1 MKAKY
6 LVILAGVIAAALVV
20 FFVGYTSVLNNSS
33 SGSTIVKTSSEIK
46 PFTTDTIDGKQ
57 YAFTSTET
65 ITVFEV
71 FASWC
76 LPCRTTVPEA
86 RKFAIAHDDVDVV
99 GVAYRDVIPEIEK
112 FEKEYGKFD
121 TTIKATGKV
130 EDSLGIRSI
139 PQTLFVINGKV
150 HYRIYGGASEKDLE
164 NVLSLVKGELA
175 SSKQG

>member
-1 MKAKY
+1 MKTKY
-6 LVILAGVIAAALVV
+6 LFILAGVIAAALVI

-33 SGSTIVKTSSEIK
+33 SGSTIVKTTSDVS
-46 PFTTDTIDGKQ
+46 PFSTETIDGKQ
-57 YAFTSTET
+57 FAFTSTDT

-76 LPCRTTVPEA
+76 LPCRTTVPDAVKFGEA
-86 RKFAIAHDDVDVV
+86 HSDIDVV

-112 FEKEYGKFD
+112 FQDKYGKFD

-139 PQTLFVINGKV
+139 PQTLFVLKGKTI
-150 HYRIYGGASEKDLE
+150 YRIYGGASQKDLE
-164 NVLSLVKGELA
+164 NVLLLVKGELT
-175 SSKQG
+175 SSK